1 MQRFLFGVHRSEQ
14 HNVSAPPSLGQDS
27 AQRITPR
34 KVKDPEALLACIDR
48 TLNGRRRSARP
59 DPRERSCA
67 CGTPIAVDHRS
78 HSSAK
83 NDYDISLLIFY
94 THMRDDW
101 TARSVRGCDMMIT
114 KASGYDSL
122 SQLQPLPS
130 RCASPAAAFEVREDR
145 VGHTGYDWARR
156 SRQRKAQKQKASS
169 RLIPRTVKD

>member
-1 MQRFLFGVHRSEQ
+1 M
-14 HNVSAPPSLGQDS
+14 
-27 AQRITPR
+27 IPR

-48 TLNGRRRSARP
+48 TLNGRRRSAHP

-78 HSSAK
+78 HSRAK
-83 NDYDISLLIFY
+83 RTITMYLCLFLLHTY
-94 THMRDDW
+94 
-101 TARSVRGCDMMIT
+101 ARRLDGKVGLWLQLL
-114 KASGYDSL
+114 ASGYDSL
-122 SQLQPLPS
+122 SQLQPLRS

-145 VGHTGYDWARR
+145 VGRAGYDWVRR